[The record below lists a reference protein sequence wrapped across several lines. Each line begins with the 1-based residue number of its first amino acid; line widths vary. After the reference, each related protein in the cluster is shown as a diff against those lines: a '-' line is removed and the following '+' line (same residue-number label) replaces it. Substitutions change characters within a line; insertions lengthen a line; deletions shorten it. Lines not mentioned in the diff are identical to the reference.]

1 MLCQESFFMKLLRNV
16 SPTRIIALSFVIV
29 IIIGTVLLS
38 LPVATNKG
46 QETTIFDALFTS
58 VSATCVIGMSP
69 FDTYIHW
76 SMFGQIVILLLFQ
89 IGGLGIM
96 SFMSMFSIFLHKK
109 IGLQERLLL
118 VQTSGNIRLNG
129 VVKLLQKIFIGT
141 FLFEGIGA
149 IILTF
154 AFYEEMGLKK
164 SIYYGI
170 FHSVSA
176 FCNAGFDLMGF
187 REPFS
192 SISYY
197 ETNPLV
203 CFTLM
208 ALIVLGG
215 LGFFVW
221 SDVMKNKFK
230 IHQYS
235 LHSKII
241 LYSALILILLGWF
254 FYYIFEMNGEL
265 YNLTY
270 PEKIMSSLFLSVS
283 TRTAGFNAID
293 MNALSES
300 GLLLT
305 MCLMF
310 IGAGVGSTSGGVK
323 TTTVAILLAAV
334 IAFAKGKRDVV
345 IFKRRIQNDTIR
357 HAASIL
363 IVYMVAV
370 LISTMIIC
378 FTDGI
383 SLQDALFETIAAVST
398 VGYSRVGIQNMSLI
412 AQIIMMILMFGGRIG
427 FMSLLMVFW
436 EKEKGEAPIEH
447 PTEEIMIG

>member
-1 MLCQESFFMKLLRNV
+1 MKLLRKL
-16 SPTRIIALSFVIV
+16 SPTRIIALSFAVVIV
-29 IIIGTVLLS
+29 IGTILLS
-38 LPVATNKG
+38 LPVATNNG
-46 QETTIFDALFTS
+46 QETSVFDALFTA

-69 FDTYIHW
+69 FDTYTHW
-76 SMFGQIVILLLFQ
+76 TMFGQIVILILFQ

-96 SFMSMFSIFLHKK
+96 SFMSLFSIFLHKK

-118 VQTSGNIRLNG
+118 VQTSGNMRLNG
-129 VVKLLQKIFIGT
+129 VVKLLKKIFIGT
-141 FLFEGIGA
+141 FLFEGVGA
-149 IILTF
+149 VILAI
-154 AFYEEMGLKK
+154 AFYSEMGLGK

-192 SISYY
+192 SMSYY

-221 SDVMKNKFK
+221 SDILKNKWKFS
-230 IHQYS
+230 QYS
-235 LHSKII
+235 LHSKIV
-241 LYSALILILLGWF
+241 LYSALILILGGWF
-254 FYYIFEMNGEL
+254 FYYIFELNDNL
-265 YNLTY
+265 YTLSY
-270 PEKIMSSLFLSVS
+270 PQKIMSSLFMSVS
-283 TRTAGFNAID
+283 TRTAGFNA
-293 MNALSES
+293 MNIRTLSES
-300 GLLLT
+300 GMLLT

-323 TTTVAILLAAV
+323 TTTIAILLAAV
-334 IAFAKGKRDVV
+334 MAFAKGKKDVV
-345 IFKRRIQNDTIR
+345 IFNRRVKNDTIR

-370 LISTMIIC
+370 LVSAAAIC
-378 FTDGI
+378 YTDGLK
-383 SLQDALFETIAAVST
+383 LQDALFETISAVST
-398 VGYSRVGIQNMSLI
+398 VGYTRIGIQNMSVI
-412 AQIIMMILMFGGRIG
+412 ARIIMMVLMYGGRIG

-436 EKEKGEAPIEH
+436 EKDKGEAPIEY

>member
-1 MLCQESFFMKLLRNV
+1 MKIFRKL
-16 SPTRIIALSFVIV
+16 SPTRIIALSFALVIL
-29 IIIGTVLLS
+29 IGTILLS
-38 LPVATNKG
+38 LPAATKSG
-46 QETTIFDALFTS
+46 QETSVFDALFTS
-58 VSATCVIGMSP
+58 VSATCVIGVSP
-69 FDTYIHW
+69 FDTYTHW
-76 SMFGQIVILLLFQ
+76 TMFGQIVIMILFQ

-96 SFMSMFSIFLHKK
+96 SFMSLFSIFLHKK

-129 VVKLLQKIFIGT
+129 VVKLLKRIFIGT

-149 IILTF
+149 VILAI
-154 AFYEEMGLKK
+154 AFYSEMGLGK

-170 FHSVSA
+170 FHSISA

-192 SISYY
+192 SMSHY
-197 ETNPLV
+197 ETNPLI

-208 ALIVLGG
+208 ALVILGG

-221 SDVMKNKFK
+221 SDVIKNKFK
-230 IHQYS
+230 FSRYS

-241 LYSALILILLGWF
+241 LYSALILILGGWF
-254 FYYIFEMNGEL
+254 FYYIFEMNGNL
-265 YNLTY
+265 YNLSY
-270 PEKIMSSLFLSVS
+270 PEKIMSALFMSVS
-283 TRTAGFNAID
+283 TRTAGFNAMDI
-293 MNALSES
+293 NALSEA
-300 GLLLT
+300 GMLLT

-310 IGAGVGSTSGGVK
+310 IGAGVGSTSGGIK
-323 TTTVAILLAAV
+323 TTTIAILLAAV
-334 IAFAKGKRDVV
+334 MAFAKGKKDVV
-345 IFKRRIQNDTIR
+345 IFKRRVDNETIR

-363 IVYMVAV
+363 IVYMMAV
-370 LISTMIIC
+370 LISTMLIC

-383 SLQDALFETIAAVST
+383 RLEDALFETISAVST
-398 VGYSRVGIQNMSLI
+398 VGYSRVGIQNMSII
-412 AQIIMMILMFGGRIG
+412 AKMVMMILMYGGRIG

-436 EKEKGEAPIEH
+436 EKDKGEAPIEH

>member
-1 MLCQESFFMKLLRNV
+1 MKLFRNL
-16 SPTRIIALSFVIV
+16 SPTRIIAFSFAVVIL
-29 IIIGTVLLS
+29 IGTVLLS
-38 LPVATNKG
+38 LPIATSKAH
-46 QETTIFDALFTS
+46 ETSVLDALFTA
-58 VSATCVIGMSP
+58 VSATCVIGLSP
-69 FDTYIHW
+69 YDTYTHW
-76 SMFGQIVILLLFQ
+76 TMFGQIVILVLFQ

-96 SFMSMFSIFLHKK
+96 SFMSMFAIFLHKK
-109 IGLQERLLL
+109 IGLQERILL

-129 VVKLLQKIFIGT
+129 VIKLLKKIFIGT
-141 FLFEGIGA
+141 FLFEAIGA
-149 IILTF
+149 VILAY

-164 SIYYGI
+164 SIYFGI

-187 REPFS
+187 RDPFS
-192 SISYY
+192 SMTYY
-197 ETNPLV
+197 EKSPLV

-221 SDVMKNKFK
+221 SDVLKNK
-230 IHQYS
+230 IHFSRYS

-241 LYSALILILLGWF
+241 LYSALVLILVGWF
-254 FYYIFEMNGEL
+254 FYYIFEFNGNL

-270 PEKIMSSLFLSVS
+270 PEKIMSSLFMSIS
-283 TRTAGFNAID
+283 TRTAGFVTMDISQ
-293 MNALSES
+293 LSES

-323 TTTVAILLAAV
+323 TTTVAILLAAIV
-334 IAFAKGKRDVV
+334 AFAKGKKDVV
-345 IFKRRIQNDTIR
+345 IFKRRIENDTIR
-357 HAASIL
+357 HAASIFL
-363 IVYMVAV
+363 VYLAAV
-370 LISTMIIC
+370 LVSTMIIC
-378 FTDGI
+378 FVDRI
-383 SLQDALFETIAAVST
+383 QLQDGLFETIAAVST
-398 VGYSRVGIQNMSLI
+398 VGYSRIGVQNMSTI
-412 AQIIMMILMFGGRIG
+412 TRIIMMILMYGGRIG

-436 EKEKGEAPIEH
+436 EKDKGEAPIEH

>member
-1 MLCQESFFMKLLRNV
+1 MKLFWKL
-16 SPTRIIALSFVIV
+16 SPTRIIALSFALVIA
-29 IIIGTVLLS
+29 IGTLLLS
-38 LPVATNKG
+38 LPAATNKG
-46 QETTIFDALFTS
+46 METSVIDALFTA

-69 FDTYIHW
+69 FDTYTHW
-76 SMFGQIVILLLFQ
+76 TMFGQIVILVLFQ

-96 SFMSMFSIFLHKK
+96 SFMSMFSVFLHKK

-129 VVKLLQKIFIGT
+129 VVTLLKKIFIGT
-141 FLFEGIGA
+141 FLFEAIGA
-149 IILTF
+149 VILAF

-192 SISYY
+192 SMAYY

-221 SDVMKNKFK
+221 SDVLKNKF
-230 IHQYS
+230 HFSRYS

-241 LYSALILILLGWF
+241 LYSALILILGGWF
-254 FYYIFEMNGEL
+254 FYYIFELNGNL
-265 YNLTY
+265 YNLSY
-270 PEKIMSSLFLSVS
+270 PEKIMASLFMSIS
-283 TRTAGFNAID
+283 TRTAGFNAMD
-293 MNALSES
+293 LTQLSEA

-323 TTTVAILLAAV
+323 TTTIAILLATV
-334 IAFAKGKRDVV
+334 VTFAKGKKDVI
-345 IFKRRIQNDTIR
+345 IFKRKIENDTIR

-363 IVYMVAV
+363 IVYMTAV
-370 LISTMIIC
+370 LVSTILIC
-378 FTDGI
+378 FMDGI
-383 SLQDALFETIAAVST
+383 RLQDALFETIAAVST
-398 VGYSRVGIQNMSLI
+398 VGYSRIGIQNMSTMTR
-412 AQIIMMILMFGGRIG
+412 IIMMILMYGGRIG

-436 EKEKGEAPIEH
+436 EKDKGEAPIEY

>member
-1 MLCQESFFMKLLRNV
+1 MKLFWKL
-16 SPTRIIALSFVIV
+16 SPTRIIALSFALV
-29 IIIGTVLLS
+29 IIIGTIFLS
-38 LPVATNKG
+38 LPIATNKG
-46 QETTIFDALFTS
+46 FETSILDALFTA
-58 VSATCVIGMSP
+58 VSATCVIGMTP
-69 FDTYIHW
+69 FDTYTHW
-76 SMFGQIVILLLFQ
+76 TMFGQIVILVLFQ

-96 SFMSMFSIFLHKK
+96 SFMSMFSVFLHKK
-109 IGLQERLLL
+109 IGLQERILL

-129 VVKLLQKIFIGT
+129 VVTLLKKIFIGT
-141 FLFEGIGA
+141 FLFEAIGA
-149 IILTF
+149 VILAF

-192 SISYY
+192 SMSYY
-197 ETNPLV
+197 EKNPLV

-221 SDVMKNKFK
+221 SDVLKNKLRFSR
-230 IHQYS
+230 YS

-241 LYSALILILLGWF
+241 LYSALLLILGGWF
-254 FYYIFEMNGEL
+254 FYYIFELNGNL
-265 YNLTY
+265 YNLNY
-270 PEKIMSSLFLSVS
+270 PEKIMASLFMSIS
-283 TRTAGFNAID
+283 TRTAGFNAMD
-293 MNALSES
+293 LTQLSES

-323 TTTVAILLAAV
+323 TTTIAILLATV
-334 IAFAKGKRDVV
+334 LTFAKGKKDVI
-345 IFKRRIQNDTIR
+345 IFKRKIENDTIR

-363 IVYMVAV
+363 IVYMAAV
-370 LISTMIIC
+370 LVSTVLIC
-378 FTDGI
+378 FMDGI
-383 SLQDALFETIAAVST
+383 RLQDALFETIAAVST
-398 VGYSRVGIQNMSLI
+398 VGYSRIGIQNMS
-412 AQIIMMILMFGGRIG
+412 AMTRIIMMILMYGGRIG

-436 EKEKGEAPIEH
+436 EKDKGEAPMEY

>member
-1 MLCQESFFMKLLRNV
+1 MKLLRNL
-16 SPTRIIALSFVIV
+16 SPTRVIALSFAIV
-29 IIIGTVLLS
+29 ILIGTVLLS
-38 LPVATNKG
+38 LPVATNKAY
-46 QETTIFDALFTS
+46 ETSVLDALFTS

-69 FDTYIHW
+69 YDTYTHW
-76 SMFGQIVILLLFQ
+76 TMFGQIVILVLFQ

-96 SFMSMFSIFLHKK
+96 SFMSLFSIFLHKK

-129 VVKLLQKIFIGT
+129 VVKLLKKIFIGT
-141 FLFEGIGA
+141 FLFEAIGA
-149 IILTF
+149 VILAI
-154 AFYEEMGLKK
+154 AFYPEMGLKK

-192 SISYY
+192 SFSHY

-203 CFTLM
+203 SFTLI
-208 ALIVLGG
+208 ALIILGG

-221 SDVMKNKFK
+221 SDVLKNKLKFSR
-230 IHQYS
+230 YS

-241 LYSALILILLGWF
+241 LYSALILILGGWF
-254 FYYIFEMNGEL
+254 FYYIFELNGNL
-265 YNLTY
+265 YNLSY
-270 PEKIMSSLFLSVS
+270 PDKIMSSLFMSVS
-283 TRTAGFNAID
+283 TRTAGFNAMD
-293 MNALSES
+293 LSELS
-300 GLLLT
+300 EPGLLLT

-323 TTTVAILLAAV
+323 TTTIAILLAAV

-345 IFKRRIQNDTIR
+345 IFKRRIENDTIR

-363 IVYMVAV
+363 IVYMSAV
-370 LISTMIIC
+370 LISTAIIC

-383 SLQDALFETIAAVST
+383 RLQDALFETIAAVST
-398 VGYSRVGIQNMSLI
+398 VGYTRVGIQNMSVL
-412 AQIIMMILMFGGRIG
+412 AQIIMMILMYGGRIG

-436 EKEKGEAPIEH
+436 EKDKGEAPIEH

>member
-1 MLCQESFFMKLLRNV
+1 MKLFWKL
-16 SPTRIIALSFVIV
+16 SPTRIIALSFALVIA
-29 IIIGTVLLS
+29 IGTLLLS
-38 LPVATNKG
+38 LPAATNKG
-46 QETTIFDALFTS
+46 METSVIDALFTA

-69 FDTYIHW
+69 FDTYTHW
-76 SMFGQIVILLLFQ
+76 TMFGQIVILVLFQ

-96 SFMSMFSIFLHKK
+96 SFMSMFSVFLHKK

-129 VVKLLQKIFIGT
+129 VVTLLKKIFIGT
-141 FLFEGIGA
+141 FLFEAIGA
-149 IILTF
+149 VILAF

-192 SISYY
+192 SMAYY

-221 SDVMKNKFK
+221 SDVLKNKF
-230 IHQYS
+230 HFSRYS

-241 LYSALILILLGWF
+241 LYSALILILGGWF
-254 FYYIFEMNGEL
+254 FYYIFELNGNL
-265 YNLTY
+265 YNLSY
-270 PEKIMSSLFLSVS
+270 PEKVMASLFMSIS
-283 TRTAGFNAID
+283 TRTAGFNAMD
-293 MNALSES
+293 LTQLSEA

-323 TTTVAILLAAV
+323 TTTIAILLATV
-334 IAFAKGKRDVV
+334 VTFAKGKKDVI
-345 IFKRRIQNDTIR
+345 IFKRRIENDTIR

-363 IVYMVAV
+363 IVYMTAV
-370 LISTMIIC
+370 LVSTILIC
-378 FTDGI
+378 FMDGI
-383 SLQDALFETIAAVST
+383 RLQDALFETIAAVST
-398 VGYSRVGIQNMSLI
+398 VGYSRIGIQNMSTMTR
-412 AQIIMMILMFGGRIG
+412 IIMMILMYGGRIG

-436 EKEKGEAPIEH
+436 EKDKGEAPIEY

>member
-1 MLCQESFFMKLLRNV
+1 MKLFWKL
-16 SPTRIIALSFVIV
+16 SPTRIIALSFALVIA
-29 IIIGTVLLS
+29 IGTLLLS
-38 LPVATNKG
+38 LPAATNKG
-46 QETTIFDALFTS
+46 METSVIDALFTA

-69 FDTYIHW
+69 FDTYTHW
-76 SMFGQIVILLLFQ
+76 TMFGQIVILVLFQ

-96 SFMSMFSIFLHKK
+96 SFMSMFSVFLHKK

-129 VVKLLQKIFIGT
+129 VVTLLKKIFIGT
-141 FLFEGIGA
+141 FLFEAIGA
-149 IILTF
+149 VILAF

-192 SISYY
+192 SMAYY

-221 SDVMKNKFK
+221 SDVLKNKF
-230 IHQYS
+230 HFSRYS

-241 LYSALILILLGWF
+241 LYSALILILGGWF
-254 FYYIFEMNGEL
+254 FYYIFELNGNL
-265 YNLTY
+265 YNLSY
-270 PEKIMSSLFLSVS
+270 PEKIMASLFMSIS
-283 TRTAGFNAID
+283 TRTAGFNAMD
-293 MNALSES
+293 LTQLSEA

-323 TTTVAILLAAV
+323 TTTIAILLATV
-334 IAFAKGKRDVV
+334 VTFAKGKKDVI
-345 IFKRRIQNDTIR
+345 IFKRRIENDTIR

-363 IVYMVAV
+363 IVYMTAV
-370 LISTMIIC
+370 LVSTILIC
-378 FTDGI
+378 FMDGI
-383 SLQDALFETIAAVST
+383 RLQDALFETIAAVST
-398 VGYSRVGIQNMSLI
+398 VGYSRIGIQNMSTMTR
-412 AQIIMMILMFGGRIG
+412 IIMMILMYGGRIG

-436 EKEKGEAPIEH
+436 EKDKGEAPIEY

>member
-1 MLCQESFFMKLLRNV
+1 MKLLRNL
-16 SPTRIIALSFVIV
+16 SPTRVIALSFAIV
-29 IIIGTVLLS
+29 ILIGTVLLS
-38 LPVATNKG
+38 LPVATNKAY
-46 QETTIFDALFTS
+46 ETSVLDALFTS

-69 FDTYIHW
+69 YDTYTHW
-76 SMFGQIVILLLFQ
+76 TMFGQIVILVLFQ

-96 SFMSMFSIFLHKK
+96 SFMSLFSIFLHKK

-129 VVKLLQKIFIGT
+129 VVKLLKKIFIGT
-141 FLFEGIGA
+141 FLFEAIGA
-149 IILTF
+149 VILAI
-154 AFYEEMGLKK
+154 AFYPEMGLKK

-192 SISYY
+192 SFSHY

-203 CFTLM
+203 SFTLI
-208 ALIVLGG
+208 ALIILGG

-221 SDVMKNKFK
+221 SDVLKNKLKFSR
-230 IHQYS
+230 YS

-241 LYSALILILLGWF
+241 LYSALILILGGWF
-254 FYYIFEMNGEL
+254 FYYIFELNGNL
-265 YNLTY
+265 YNLSY
-270 PEKIMSSLFLSVS
+270 PDKIMSSLFMSVS
-283 TRTAGFNAID
+283 TRTAGFNAMD
-293 MNALSES
+293 LSELS
-300 GLLLT
+300 EPGLLLT

-310 IGAGVGSTSGGVK
+310 IGSGVGSTSGGVK
-323 TTTVAILLAAV
+323 TTTIAILLAAV
-334 IAFAKGKRDVV
+334 MAFAKGKRDVV
-345 IFKRRIQNDTIR
+345 IFKRRIENDTIR

-363 IVYMVAV
+363 IVYMAAV
-370 LISTMIIC
+370 LISTAIIC

-383 SLQDALFETIAAVST
+383 RLQDALFETIAAVST
-398 VGYSRVGIQNMSLI
+398 VGYTRVGIQNMSVI
-412 AQIIMMILMFGGRIG
+412 AQIIMMILMYGGRIG

-436 EKEKGEAPIEH
+436 EKDKGEAPIQH

>member
-1 MLCQESFFMKLLRNV
+1 MKLFWKL
-16 SPTRIIALSFVIV
+16 SPTRIIALSFALV
-29 IIIGTVLLS
+29 IIIGTIFLS
-38 LPVATNKG
+38 LPIATNKG
-46 QETTIFDALFTS
+46 FETSILDALFTA
-58 VSATCVIGMSP
+58 VSATCVIGMTP
-69 FDTYIHW
+69 FDTYTHW
-76 SMFGQIVILLLFQ
+76 TMFGQIVLLVLFQ

-96 SFMSMFSIFLHKK
+96 SFMSMFSVFLHKK
-109 IGLQERLLL
+109 IGLQERILL

-129 VVKLLQKIFIGT
+129 VVTLLKKIFIGT
-141 FLFEGIGA
+141 FLFEAIGA
-149 IILTF
+149 VILAF

-192 SISYY
+192 SMSYY
-197 ETNPLV
+197 EKNPLV

-221 SDVMKNKFK
+221 SDVLKNKLRFSR
-230 IHQYS
+230 YS

-241 LYSALILILLGWF
+241 LYSALLLILGGWF
-254 FYYIFEMNGEL
+254 FYYIFELNGNL
-265 YNLTY
+265 YNLNY
-270 PEKIMSSLFLSVS
+270 PEKIMASLFMSIS
-283 TRTAGFNAID
+283 TRTAGFNAMD
-293 MNALSES
+293 LTQLSES

-323 TTTVAILLAAV
+323 TTTIAILLATV
-334 IAFAKGKRDVV
+334 LTFAKGKKDVI
-345 IFKRRIQNDTIR
+345 IFKRKIENDTIR

-363 IVYMVAV
+363 IVYMAAV
-370 LISTMIIC
+370 LVSTVLIC
-378 FTDGI
+378 FMDGI
-383 SLQDALFETIAAVST
+383 RLQDALFETIAAVST
-398 VGYSRVGIQNMSLI
+398 VGYSRIGIQNMS
-412 AQIIMMILMFGGRIG
+412 AMTRIIMMILMYGGRIG

-436 EKEKGEAPIEH
+436 EKDKGEAPMEY